1 MTALPLAASVF
12 SPLQTA
18 FQQNRQRSLAVAIG
32 TSLLTGLLA
41 LVTQAPLQA
50 SSPLADG
57 QYLYGEAQT
66 ADVAG
71 STYILLQ
78 VQQDRVVG
86 AFYQPSSSFD
96 CFHGTVTGQELDL
109 SVVDSY
115 ERTSHPFQLALAVD
129 PVPVAGASG
138 VLLPVQIEGFNR
150 LNDLSGSDQEILS
163 TCLADHPL

>member
-1 MTALPLAASVF
+1 MTALPPSASSF
-12 SPLQTA
+12 RPLHTL
-18 FQQNRQRSLAVAIG
+18 QQNRQRSLAVTIG

-41 LVTQAPLQA
+41 LVAQAPLQA

-78 VQQDRVVG
+78 VQQNRVVG

-96 CFHGTVTGQELDL
+96 CFHGTVTGQALDL
-109 SVVDSY
+109 AVVDSY
-115 ERTSHPFQLALAVD
+115 ERTSHPFQLALTAD
-129 PVPVAGASG
+129 QTPVAGAAG
-138 VLLPVQIEGFNR
+138 VAIPVRIEGFHR
-150 LNDLSGSDQEILS
+150 LSDLSGADQEILS